1 MKNSYLLIA
10 GLFLLTHQQTRAE
23 RIDTLL
29 HFSYADLKVDT
40 LTAPDGNTY
49 TKLTYPGC
57 WTEELLGAPSLP
69 IKFVRFVVPTD
80 AENISYEL
88 KTKNTACSILGEK
101 VYPTQHPLA
110 FSSQAKPFVPCNSE
124 IYNSPKPYPLEQAR
138 ITEVTKSHIQ
148 GKYVVLVVYPATYLP
163 MEDKI
168 DFSQDIALS
177 LSYSIPTTKKLMP
190 KSSGITLQT
199 TGLPAYEYCVITS
212 RALKKSFERLVAW
225 KRQKGLKAGVVCV
238 EDIIGNPYIT
248 ADCIDATGYTPVLL
262 TDSAAQIRQYL
273 RLAKDTGIT
282 KYVLMGGEGSVVP
295 IRYGSGIADPGV
307 NNIENIIPSDLYF
320 GEFSADWNKDKD
332 QYFGEPGEVGYSVEI
347 IVGRLL
353 CSTSQEVKNYTDKL
367 LWYEMNPGNGD
378 FSYLQKALYVQAD
391 EGQKDSMGNTIA
403 SQMNNIFPNS
413 TVIQEYPSYYLPYP
427 TAPTGDSIIS
437 VMNRPV
443 AYANFFAHG
452 NPYEIFVR
460 TFDVNVWESPPDSI
474 SYYAITSAQGAR
486 TISNIESANSIDKLT
501 NAVHPMI
508 GNSMSCYSAPFDVI
522 SLHDF
527 NQDWTFNSYPCLGKS
542 FTTGNGY
549 GGPAWIGNTREGLV
563 NSSIPFQT
571 KINGDIESYP
581 IGKAHSYAISNYN
594 DSTYRH
600 YTALSSNLIGC
611 PEFYMWTAQPS
622 LFSVTHDTNE
632 WHITPGNTPSDISFG
647 RRNLIE
653 NDSISISTENVS
665 QVGAYRSIENGHLY
679 TVYGRNYIP
688 KILGLYL
695 TDGDL
700 TGTHYFFTK
709 DVTCG
714 GEGATA
720 CVTFTNGSDYT
731 FETKGTFKMTKNVV
745 IERGARLC
753 IKPSNINF

>member
-10 GLFLLTHQQTRAE
+10 CLLLLTHQQTRAE

-110 FSSQAKPFVPCNSE
+110 FSSKTKPFVPCNSE
-124 IYNSPKPYPLEQAR
+124 IYNSPKPYPSEQAR
-138 ITEVTKSHIQ
+138 ITEVTKSHMK
-148 GKYVVLVVYPATYLP
+148 GKFVVLVVYPATYLP

-168 DFSQDIALS
+168 DFSQEIAFS
-177 LSYSIPTTKKLMP
+177 LSYSIPTAKKPMP

-238 EDIIGNPYIT
+238 EDIIDNPYIT

-273 RLAKDTGIT
+273 RLAKDAGIT
-282 KYVLMGGEGSVVP
+282 QYVLMGGDRSVVP

-307 NNIENIIPSDLYF
+307 NNVENIIPSDLYF
-320 GEFSADWNKDKD
+320 GEFEADWNKDND
-332 QYFGEPGEVGYSVEI
+332 QYLGEPGEVKYSSDV

-391 EGQKDSMGNTIA
+391 QGQKDSMGNTIA

-413 TVIQEYPSYYLPYP
+413 TVIQEYPSFYDPYP

-460 TFDVNVWESPPDSI
+460 TFAINGWNSPPDSI
-474 SYYAITSAQGAR
+474 SYYAVKSTQGAR
-486 TISNIESANSIDKLT
+486 TISNTESANSIDRLT
-501 NAVHPMI
+501 NSVHPMI
-508 GNSMSCYSAPFDVI
+508 GNSMSCYSTPFDVI
-522 SLHDF
+522 SLNGF
-527 NQDWTFNSYPCLGKS
+527 GSIWTFSNYPCLGKS

-549 GGPAWIGNTREGLV
+549 GGPAWIGNTREGKI
-563 NSSIPFQT
+563 NSSLPFQT
-571 KINGDIESYP
+571 SLNGYLNTYS
-581 IGKAHSYAISNYN
+581 IGASHAYAIEFYSEAC
-594 DSTYRH
+594 RH
-600 YTALSSNLIGC
+600 YTALSSNLIAC
-611 PEFYMWTAQPS
+611 PEFYMWTAQPT
-622 LFSVTHDTNE
+622 LFTVTHDANE
-632 WHITPGNTPSDISFG
+632 WHITPGNTPSEISFG
-647 RRNLIE
+647 QRNLIE
-653 NDSISISTENVS
+653 NDSIFLSTENVS
-665 QVGAYRSIENGHLY
+665 SVGTYRSIENGLLY
-679 TVYGRNYIP
+679 TVYGRNHIP
-688 KILGLYL
+688 QILDLHL
-695 TDGDL
+695 TDGEL
-700 TGTHYFFTK
+700 TGKHYFFTK
-709 DVTCG
+709 EVTCG
-714 GEGATA
+714 GEQETA

-745 IERGARLC
+745 IEHGARLC